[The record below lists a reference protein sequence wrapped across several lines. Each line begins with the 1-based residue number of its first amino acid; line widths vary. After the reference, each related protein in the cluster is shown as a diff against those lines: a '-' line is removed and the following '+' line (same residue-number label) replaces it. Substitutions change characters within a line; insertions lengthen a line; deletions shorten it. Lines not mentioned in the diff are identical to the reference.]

1 MKAKGRVHKFG
12 DDINTDEIIPAK
24 FLNTSDAAELA
35 SHCMEGISDAA
46 AKSLNKGDIIVGG
59 RNFGCGS
66 SREHAPYSIKM
77 RGIPCVIA
85 ESFARIFYR
94 NSINIG
100 LPILE
105 SPEASKA
112 IGDGDIIEADFING
126 DIRNISKNE
135 VYKAQRFPQFMQEL
149 IEAGGLIKWIKKGKG
164 K

>member
-66 SREHAPYSIKM
+66 SRA
-77 RGIPCVIA
+77 RTAVGIRSTVGYGQRA
-85 ESFARIFYR
+85 FDSVNRARR
-94 NSINIG
+94 QGAIG
-100 LPILE
+100 LWNSFGWGIRGSE
-105 SPEASKA
+105 SGAVGEPRRRKGHSVSQVQPLRDADE
-112 IGDGDIIEADFING
+112 DGFW
-126 DIRNISKNE
+126 
-135 VYKAQRFPQFMQEL
+135 
-149 IEAGGLIKWIKKGKG
+149 AGTFCSPAGVCR
-164 K
+164 